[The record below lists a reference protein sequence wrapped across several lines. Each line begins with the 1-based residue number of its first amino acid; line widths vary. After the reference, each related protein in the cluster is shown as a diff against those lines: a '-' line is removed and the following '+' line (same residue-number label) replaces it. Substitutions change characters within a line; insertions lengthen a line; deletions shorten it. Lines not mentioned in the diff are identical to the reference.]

1 MTTIKK
7 WDTCAGDALLRS
19 IGGLMLDF
27 NGDALYYDPDAD
39 YVLRNGLL
47 AAAQYPFTYFQQ
59 WGQRLKRVSTDG

>member
-1 MTTIKK
+1 MTAIKK

-27 NGDALYYDPDAD
+27 NGDALNYDPNGD
-39 YVLRNGLL
+39 YILRNGMV

-59 WGQRLKRVSTDG
+59 LRPYLKRTSTEK